1 MRRIMRQTITVLT
14 PGTTTDRGVTV
25 EDWTK
30 PTRRTV
36 SGCSI
41 QPGAGDVDWIRA
53 TGVVSDFIVYAPAGI
68 QVTAKNRIELPGVAG
83 QFLLEGPPE
92 RWEIGLRTDHV
103 RLRLRKRDG

>member
-1 MRRIMRQTITVLT
+1 MRLGRKSIHVLT
-14 PGTTTDRGVTV
+14 PGIVMDRGKPV

-53 TGVVSDFIVYAPAGI
+53 TGVVSDFIVYAPAGT
-68 QVTAKNRIELPGVAG
+68 QVTAKNRIELPGVIG